1 MVFIIHLGFKWG
13 VFKIKF
19 SELYIHGYTD
29 IVVLVVFTV
38 FERSAEAY
46 VVHISTGLE
55 SHPQLIPFVIWLEV
69 INSGIKNRFGCEV
82 PGVVGEGLGDCM
94 AGGVVYVG
102 VIGLGCGLYYKV
114 VI

>member
-46 VVHISTGLE
+46 VVYIFTGLN

-69 INSGIKNRFGCEV
+69 INGGIKDRFGGKV
-82 PGVVGEGLGDCM
+82 PGVVGEGLGYGV

-102 VIGLGCGLYYKV
+102 VIG
-114 VI
+114 

>member
-1 MVFIIHLGFKWG
+1 MSLFYHFVMVFIIHLGFKWG

-46 VVHISTGLE
+46 VVHISRGL
-55 SHPQLIPFVIWLEV
+55 
-69 INSGIKNRFGCEV
+69 
-82 PGVVGEGLGDCM
+82 
-94 AGGVVYVG
+94 
-102 VIGLGCGLYYKV
+102 
-114 VI
+114 